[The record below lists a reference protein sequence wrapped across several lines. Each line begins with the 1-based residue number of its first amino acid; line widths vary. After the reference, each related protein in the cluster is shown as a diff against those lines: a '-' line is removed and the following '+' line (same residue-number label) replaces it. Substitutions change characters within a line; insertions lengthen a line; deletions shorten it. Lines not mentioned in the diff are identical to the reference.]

1 MSMFSFDKQDRSF
14 RPGADVERS
23 VGILMI
29 GIAVLLVM
37 LVTAVGMV
45 AGRSA
50 KPTITMSTSDDAS
63 EEPPAADI
71 GAGPTE

>member
-1 MSMFSFDKQDRSF
+1 MSLFSLDKQDRSF

-23 VGILMI
+23 VGILLI
-29 GIAVLLVM
+29 GVAVLLVM

-50 KPTITMSTSDDAS
+50 KPTITTSTSADAI
-63 EEPPAADI
+63 EEPPAAEI
-71 GAGPTE
+71 SAGPTQ